1 VAIEAERRTDFAGR
15 VAIVTG
21 AGSGMG
27 RAIALLLAL
36 RGARVVVADLDPSA
50 GEQTVAQIQDQGGH
64 ARFVQVDVSSPAD
77 AKRMVSFTVQ
87 EFGQVD
93 VLCNNAGIN
102 LAAPALDTTEEDWDR
117 LMAVNLKGIFL
128 GSKFAIAEMARRG
141 SGAIVNTVSA
151 AGLKGMPNMAAYNA
165 SKGGAALLTRQL
177 ALDYAKQ
184 GIRVNG
190 VCPGVVDT
198 PMTRRFLES
207 NPDPE
212 GLARSWEQIP
222 IGHIAQPED
231 IARAVAFLASDEASY
246 ITGVLLPVDGGI
258 TAG

>member
-1 VAIEAERRTDFAGR
+1 MQFSDR

-27 RAIALLLAL
+27 RAIAMLLAE
-36 RGARVVVADLDPSA
+36 RGAKLVVADLDSAA
-50 GEQTVAQIQDQGGH
+50 GEATVGLIRQSGGE
-64 ARFVQVDVSSPAD
+64 ARFIRVDVSCAAD
-77 AKRMVSFTVQ
+77 AEQMVRLAVQ
-87 EFGQVD
+87 EFGQLD
-93 VLCNNAGIN
+93 ILCNNAGIN
-102 LAAPALDTTEEDWDR
+102 LAAPATETSEEDWDR
-117 LMAVNLKGIFL
+117 MMAVNLKGVFL
-128 GSKFAIAEMARRG
+128 GSKYAIREMIRRG
-141 SGAIVNTVSA
+141 SGSIVNTVSA
-151 AGLKGMPNMAAYNA
+151 AGLRGMPNMAAYNS

-198 PMTRRFLES
+198 PMTRHFLET

-212 GLARSWEQIP
+212 SLARTWEAIP

-258 TAG
+258 MAG